1 MGSSVP
7 PSEPDR
13 SFWPYIG
20 VGCLTFVVGFFG
32 GGMIGALVAKIVGSA
47 RGCIP
52 MEGFP
57 ACNVWSFVLPAAVL
71 GAIGLPTAALWRL
84 RQVRTETRP
93 DQNT

>member
-1 MGSSVP
+1 VTALVP
-7 PSEPDR
+7 PGEPDR
-13 SFWPYIG
+13 SVWPYIG
-20 VGCLTFVVGFFG
+20 VGCITFVVGFFG

-57 ACNVWSFVLPAAVL
+57 ACDTWSFVLPAAVL
-71 GAIGLPTAALWRL
+71 GAFALPTAALWRL
-84 RQVRTETRP
+84 RQSRMPRRP